1 MAKNAFTYREE
12 WLQAAIN
19 ALRSHFDMAGLTLPD
34 KIRAA
39 IGFPSKGAK
48 SSCIGECWASVAS
61 ADQHHEIFIR
71 PDQGEPV
78 TVLGI
83 LCHELVHSAVP
94 LGSGHG
100 PVFKDA
106 ALKVGLIGKMR
117 HAMPGPV
124 LTEKLTGLAATL
136 GPLPH
141 ATLDIEFR
149 ETAPRKKQTTRMLKA
164 CCPEADCDYTVRL
177 TAVHAKKAP
186 PICGVHKKEMV
197 IDWPE
202 EQPPEEQPPEGQDA
216 EASSSPPSP

>member
-1 MAKNAFTYREE
+1 MAKNSFTYREE

-19 ALRSHFDMAGLTLPD
+19 TLRSHFNMAGLTLPN

-48 SSCIGECWASVAS
+48 SNCVGECWASVAS

-71 PDQGEPV
+71 PDQGDPV

-83 LCHELVHSAVP
+83 LCHELVHSVVP

-106 ALKVGLIGKMR
+106 ALKIGLIGKMR

-124 LTEKLTGLAATL
+124 LEEKLTRIAERL
-136 GPLPH
+136 GPIPH
-141 ATLDIEFR
+141 ATLNIEYR

-164 CCPEADCDYTVRL
+164 YCDEMECDYTVRI
-177 TAVHAKKAP
+177 TAIHAKKAL
-186 PICGVHKKEMV
+186 PICGVHEKRMIV
-197 IDWPE
+197 DWPE
-202 EQPPEEQPPEGQDA
+202 GISEEEKKESG
-216 EASSSPPSP
+216 E